1 MVIETP
7 LRCVACIAPF
17 DIANVGAFTRVQ
29 PQVSLKVTLLIKS
42 LSTIH
47 DGTNEVALAL
57 VLV

>member
-1 MVIETP
+1 
-7 LRCVACIAPF
+7 
-17 DIANVGAFTRVQ
+17 VQ